1 MDFFSDV
8 WHVLTNINENLE
20 RWVGLYGT
28 RIYII
33 LALIIFCETGLVVM
47 PFLPGDSLLFAAGAL
62 TSGMGEKLSLGV
74 LCIVLPIAAILGDNL
89 NYAIGRALGPKVFS
103 KPKSRIFN
111 PATLLKTQAF
121 YTRHGRKTILLARFI
136 PLMRTFAPFVA
147 GVGRMDYPRFLGYS
161 ILGAFI
167 WVIVCAGAGHLFGN
181 FPIVKENFELVIV
194 GVIAISILM
203 PLLGWWKARR
213 SEREDGG
220 ANP

>member
-1 MDFFSDV
+1 MDFLSEV
-8 WHVLTNINENLE
+8 WHVLTNINEHLE
-20 RWVGLYGT
+20 QWVGLYGT
-28 RIYII
+28 QIYVI
-33 LALIIFCETGLVVM
+33 LALIIFCETGLVIM

-62 TSGMGEKLSLGV
+62 TSGAGEKLSLGV
-74 LCIVLPIAAILGDNL
+74 LCIILPLAAILGDNL

-121 YTRHGRKTILLARFI
+121 YKRHGRKTVLLARFI

-167 WVIVCAGAGHLFGN
+167 WVIICAGAGHLFGN
-181 FPIVKENFELVIV
+181 FPFVKDNFELVIV
-194 GVIAISILM
+194 GVIGISILM
-203 PLLGWWKARR
+203 PLIGWWKARQGD
-213 SEREDGG
+213 DGEG
-220 ANP
+220 R

>member
-1 MDFFSDV
+1 MDFFSDA
-8 WHVLTNINENLE
+8 WHILTNINEYLE
-20 RWVGLYGT
+20 HWVGLYGT

-33 LALIIFCETGLVVM
+33 LAVVIFCETGLVVM

-74 LCIVLPIAAILGDNL
+74 LCVILPLAAVLGDNL

-103 KPKSRIFN
+103 RQKSRIFN
-111 PATLLKTQAF
+111 PATLQKTQAF
-121 YTRHGRKTILLARFI
+121 YAKHGRKTVLLARFI

-147 GVGRMDYPRFLGYS
+147 GVGRMNYPRFLGYS

-181 FPIVKENFELVIV
+181 FPIVRENFELVIV
-194 GVIAISILM
+194 CVIGVSILM
-203 PLLGWWKARR
+203 PLLGWLKARQTKQ
-213 SEREDGG
+213 SGTI
-220 ANP
+220 P